1 MNKSGVYVHIP
12 FCVKKCAY
20 CDFVSYENRTA
31 EAPRYT
37 DAVLREAAAYRGTAV
52 DSIYIGGGTPTAL
65 PPGQLVRLLAGLFD
79 IFTVAPQAEITV
91 EANPGT
97 ADEAYFAALAAAGVN
112 RLSLG
117 VQSFCDDELSALGR
131 IHSAKEAEAAVR
143 AAYRAG
149 IFNLSLDLMF
159 SIPRQTQ
166 KSLQK
171 SLETAV
177 SLPISHIS
185 CYSLTICENT
195 PFGRLVKEGQMPL
208 PDEDTDRAFY
218 TQICEFLDKN
228 GLARYEISNFA
239 RPGREARH
247 NTKYWRRVPYIGL
260 GAAAHSFWENRRFE
274 NPPQTEAYYAVVY
287 GAKERSGEVIS
298 PADAMSEFMF
308 LGLRMTREGISS
320 AAFAKAFGTELDAVY
335 GRQIEKLLRLGL
347 LEKEG
352 DRLRLTGRGIDVSN
366 SVFCEFV

>member
-37 DAVLREAAAYRGTAV
+37 DAVLREAAAYRGTTV

-65 PPGQLVRLLAGLFD
+65 PSDQLVRLLAGLFD

-97 ADEAYFAALAAAGVN
+97 ADEAYFASLAAAGVN

-143 AAYRAG
+143 AAYTAG

-166 KSLQK
+166 TSLQK

-195 PFGRLVKEGQMPL
+195 PFGRLAEEGQMPL

-274 NPPQTEAYYAVVY
+274 NPPQTEAYYAVVH
-287 GAKERSGEVIS
+287 GAKKRSGEVIS